1 LSMPS
6 RQGDRLIAPT
16 KGRIRQQLLQELNMS
31 AIKVAATATSRADP
45 GKVFGLLKD
54 PVTWPRWSMF
64 ESASSVA
71 MVRDA
76 RRRAPH
82 HEDPHSEERPLGRV
96 SKDEAIE
103 QAIALHARIPPLP
116 P

>member
-1 LSMPS
+1 M
-6 RQGDRLIAPT
+6 IAPT
-16 KGRIRQQLLQELNMS
+16 KGRVRLQLLQELDMS

-76 RRRAPH
+76 RGRAPH
-82 HEDPHSEERPLGRV
+82 HEDPHPAERPLGRV
-96 SKDEAIE
+96 SNDEAIE
-103 QAIALHARIPPLP
+103 LAIALYARIPPLP

>member
-1 LSMPS
+1 M
-6 RQGDRLIAPT
+6 APT

-82 HEDPHSEERPLGRV
+82 HEGLILRSPLLRA
-96 SKDEAIE
+96 SRRMK
-103 QAIALHARIPPLP
+103 PLKWKLL
-116 P
+116 

>member
-1 LSMPS
+1 M
-6 RQGDRLIAPT
+6 API
-16 KGRIRQQLLQELNMS
+16 KGRVRLQLLQELDMS
-31 AIKVAATATSRADP
+31 AIKVATMATSRADP
-45 GKVFGLLKD
+45 GKVIGLLKD
-54 PVTWPRWSMF
+54 PVTWPRWSTF

-76 RRRAPH
+76 RGRAPH
-82 HEDPHSEERPLGRV
+82 HEDPLTMRNPHPAERPLGRV

-103 QAIALHARIPPLP
+103 LAIALYARIPPLP

>member
-1 LSMPS
+1 M
-6 RQGDRLIAPT
+6 API
-16 KGRIRQQLLQELNMS
+16 KGRVRLQLLQELDMS
-31 AIKVAATATSRADP
+31 AIKVATMATSRADP
-45 GKVFGLLKD
+45 GKVIGLLKD
-54 PVTWPRWSMF
+54 PVTWPRWSTF

-76 RRRAPH
+76 RGRAPH

-103 QAIALHARIPPLP
+103 LAIALYARIPPLP